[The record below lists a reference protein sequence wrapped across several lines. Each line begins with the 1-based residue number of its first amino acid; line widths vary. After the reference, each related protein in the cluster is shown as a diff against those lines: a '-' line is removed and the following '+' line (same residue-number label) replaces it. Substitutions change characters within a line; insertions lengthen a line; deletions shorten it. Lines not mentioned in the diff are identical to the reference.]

1 MDITLEAL
9 ALLIVLLPGFVSSS
23 ILDHVI
29 VRKPKDHFGRIIEAL
44 VFSFIIYAV
53 VVGIVGVPAFE
64 APEGTA
70 DVPRIATALINQSF
84 VWVALLLS
92 IVIPL
97 FLGFLSTTD
106 GHMRFLRLIRV
117 TNKTARETTWLDVF
131 ADQKRYV
138 IVNLT
143 GKRRVFGWPQYFSND
158 RDEGLLY
165 LFDPAWVNTDGTYT
179 NLDIHGLFLVEP
191 DSIESIEFTHVTD
204 RNARDIE
211 ELQGDPAN
219 EPESE
224 QRAAQSAT
232 ENARQV
238 SRKGRI

>member
-23 ILDHVI
+23 ILDHVA

-44 VFSFIIYAV
+44 VFTFIIYAV
-53 VVGIVGVPAFE
+53 VVGAVGIPAFE
-64 APEGTA
+64 LPAGAA

-84 VWVALLLS
+84 VWVALVLS
-92 IVIPL
+92 ILLPL

-143 GKRRVFGWPQYFSND
+143 GERRVFGWPQYFSND

-165 LFDPAWVNTDGTYT
+165 LFDPAWVNADGTYT

-204 RNARDIE
+204 RNARISK

-219 EPESE
+219 EPRPE
-224 QRAAQSAT
+224 QTAAHSAADVT
-232 ENARQV
+232 REEGKERV
-238 SRKGRI
+238 